1 MGAKSVSQTRWI
13 VNGCTLDKV
22 MPSLWSMILD
32 HILGPHRAI
41 ARTRASHARD
51 GSKCDLGTL
60 SYFLPDYSV
69 S

>member
-1 MGAKSVSQTRWI
+1 
-13 VNGCTLDKV
+13 
-22 MPSLWSMILD
+22 MILD